1 VPLLAGN
8 YDLRVTYDKDNVK
21 AKGAL
26 IGFAVGGN
34 HGIQKKTVALTKQ

>member
-26 IGFAVGGN
+26 TGFAVGGN
-34 HGIQKKTVALTKQ
+34 HGILKKSVALLKQ